1 MKTPVWQ
8 RRLRLGLIINPYA
21 GIGGAAA
28 LKGSDEDSIRD
39 RALAYSGELRSPGR
53 SRRFLVALGD
63 AAGQADWYCGGGLM
77 GEAML
82 GEQGI
87 RTLHVLPVA
96 SPSSAEDTRQLAGAM
111 LAQGVDL
118 LLFVGGDGTA
128 RDIVDVVGDRLPCL
142 GIPSGVK
149 MQSAV
154 FALSP
159 EAAAEVVRTVLD
171 GSHWTVSAQDVRDI
185 DEAALRQG
193 RVRSRYYGS
202 MQVPAMAQWLQRLK
216 QGGVESEPLVLDDIA
231 AHLTEIMQ
239 DSGRLMLAGPGSTI
253 AHWMASLGL
262 PNTLV
267 GFDAVVD
274 GRLLQADLTGHDIEA
289 LLQQYP
295 DLLVVISPT
304 GQQGFLLG
312 RGNQQLT
319 PAVIAALDKSQWLLV
334 ATRSKLNALNG
345 QPLLVDSNDSTLD
358 RSLCGLY
365 PVIVAW
371 HQQLL
376 YPVNLVYGNPDDV

>member
-96 SPSSAEDTRQLAGAM
+96 SPSSADDTRQLAGAM

-128 RDIVDVVGDRLPCL
+128 RDIVDVVADRLPCL

-216 QGGVESEPLVLDDIA
+216 QGGVESESLVLDDIA